1 VIAHNGGGYDNKFIL
16 NWAIK
21 HGIYPSKYIRQ
32 GSKITYKTYRTNNLR
47 FIDSLS
53 FVARPLR
60 DFPEVFGITEDVKG
74 YFPHHFNTPE
84 NQNYIGPIP
93 DKHFYGPENMNPK
106 VNKAFNEWYDKQGD
120 ILFNFKEEMIKYCK
134 SDVEVLARGVLKFR
148 QIFYSKCD
156 VDPLRYVTISS
167 LCMNIYKAKFMP
179 KIQL

>member
-1 VIAHNGGGYDNKFIL
+1 MIAHNGGGYDHKFIL

-32 GSKITYKTYRTNNLR
+32 GSKITYKTNRTNNLR

-60 DFPEVFGITEDVKG
+60 DFPEVFGILEDMKG

-93 DKHFYGPENMNPK
+93 DKHFYGLESMNPK

-120 ILFNFKEEMIKYCK
+120 SIFNFKEEMITYCR
-134 SDVEVLARGVLKFR
+134 SDVEVLARGF
-148 QIFYSKCD
+148 
-156 VDPLRYVTISS
+156 
-167 LCMNIYKAKFMP
+167 
-179 KIQL
+179 